1 MSVTDQAP
9 SEIIPGRSCAGCTLC
24 CTIMG
29 IKELDKPRN
38 THCPHCMVNV
48 GCTIYDTRPGE
59 CGAFYCTWLYVGD
72 IADYWRPR

>member
-1 MSVTDQAP
+1 
-9 SEIIPGRSCAGCTLC
+9 
-24 CTIMG
+24 MG